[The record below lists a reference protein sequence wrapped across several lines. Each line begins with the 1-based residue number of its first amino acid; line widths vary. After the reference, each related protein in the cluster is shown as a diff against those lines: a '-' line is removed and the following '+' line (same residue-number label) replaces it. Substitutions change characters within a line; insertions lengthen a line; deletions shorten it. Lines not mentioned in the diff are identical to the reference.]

1 MNIDPY
7 MDLDTLTAVVARR
20 FSQMRRLVFAA
31 ITPELII
38 ARHSENFTA
47 VTSDFNDTVSGQL
60 LTNVFPE
67 FVGSEE
73 AIRAVLNGEKQFFRL
88 SHINRQD
95 TAGELHYLSFEIRP
109 LDKQTPNHGLL
120 LTIEDTTEIGKMQ
133 QWLVQERNELR
144 MAEHALTQ
152 ANEKL
157 EQLNQM
163 KSIFLAIAAHDMR
176 TPLTA
181 IYGYADFILERKVT
195 DDPFIQKAVGVI
207 KAQAEHLKYLVE
219 DFLNL
224 DQIQQGKLV
233 ITPQQVHLGETL
245 TKVQTTLR
253 VLQEAREITL
263 QIDLPPQDVWLFVD
277 QNKFMQILYNLVG
290 NAIKY
295 TPKGGR
301 VHIST
306 ELEASH
312 KAVIRIADTGSGM
325 SEEEVSQLFS
335 LYYRTDDARK
345 SKTSGAGLGLY
356 IVKMLVEAHGG
367 QIDVDSRWGKGTTFI
382 VRLPLAQTETAV

>member
-7 MDLDTLTAVVARR
+7 MDLDMLTAVVARR
-20 FSQMRRLVFAA
+20 FSQMHRLVFAA

-38 ARHSENFTA
+38 ARHSTNFTA
-47 VTSDFNDTVSGQL
+47 ITSDFNDTVSGQL
-60 LTNVFPE
+60 LTDVFPE

-88 SHINRQD
+88 NHINRQD
-95 TAGELHYLSFEIRP
+95 TSGELRYLSFEIRP
-109 LDKQTPNHGLL
+109 LDEQNPSQGLL

-144 MAEHALTQ
+144 MTEQALTK

-163 KSIFLAIAAHDMR
+163 QSIFLAIAAHDMR

-181 IYGYADFILERKVT
+181 IYGYADFILERKNL
-195 DDPFIQKAVGVI
+195 DDAFIHKAVGVI
-207 KAQAEHLKYLVE
+207 KAQAEHLKHLVE

-224 DQIQQGKLV
+224 DQIQQGKLIV
-233 ITPQQVHLGETL
+233 TPQQVHLGEAL
-245 TKVQTTLR
+245 NEVQAALK
-253 VLQEAREITL
+253 VLQETREITM
-263 QIDLPPQDVWLFVD
+263 QIDLPPHDVWLFVD
-277 QNKFMQILYNLVG
+277 ENKFVQILYNLVG

-306 ELEASH
+306 ELEASRW
-312 KAVIRIADTGSGM
+312 AVIRIADTGSGM

-345 SKTSGAGLGLY
+345 SKVSGAGLGLY

-367 QIDVDSRWGKGTTFI
+367 QIDVDSKWGEGTTFI